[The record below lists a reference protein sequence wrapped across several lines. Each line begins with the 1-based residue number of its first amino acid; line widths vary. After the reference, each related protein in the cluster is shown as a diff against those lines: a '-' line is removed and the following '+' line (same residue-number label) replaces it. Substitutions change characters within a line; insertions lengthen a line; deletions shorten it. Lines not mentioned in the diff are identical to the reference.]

1 MRGWAWLGGL
11 GIACAVTACLHEYH
25 LAVNVGQSLAGS
37 LYACQTLQA
46 ADRLQRGMV
55 VYYLPPMRVQATL
68 RRIAPGADLRL
79 GWLKEI
85 AAVGGDDVCWD
96 EEHILVNHQVKG
108 TLPLLADY
116 PLSVPSGTC
125 HILREEEV
133 LPMGTAARSF
143 DGRYTGPL
151 MRQEIADVCIALF

>member
-11 GIACAVTACLHEYH
+11 GLACTVGACLQEYH
-25 LAVNVGQSLAGS
+25 FTVNVGQSLKGS

-46 ADRLQRGMV
+46 ADHLQRGMV
-55 VYYLPPMRVQATL
+55 VYYRPPVRVQATL

-85 AAVGGDDVCWD
+85 AAVSGDEVCWD
-96 EEHILVNHQVKG
+96 EGHILVNHQVKG
-108 TLPLLADY
+108 ELPLLTDY
-116 PLSVPSGTC
+116 PLTVPQAC
-125 HILREEEV
+125 HALHEDEV
-133 LPMGTAARSF
+133 LTLGTAARSF

-151 MRQEIADVCIALF
+151 KREELTDVCYALF